1 MSDIPVYQKDGEQV
15 DEIEVD
21 SDVFGEEVN
30 VPLLHQAITVYEA
43 NQRQGSANTK
53 RRSDTAYSN
62 IKPWPQKNTGRAR
75 HGERGSPIWV
85 GGGLAFGPQPRDYSK
100 KFPKKMRRQALDNA
114 FLAKLVDDQLKIV
127 EDFDL
132 SQPKT
137 RVAQEVIDEIGLAED
152 SLLILTD
159 GHRRNA
165 HLATRNIPD
174 VELKPVE
181 DANAYEVLQNKHT
194 LIERSAFKA
203 YAEKRAQQLHDIST
217 DGAE

>member
-1 MSDIPVYQKDGEQV
+1 MSDIPVYTQEGKQV

-30 VPLLHQAITVYEA
+30 VPLLKQAITVYES

-62 IKPWPQKNTGRAR
+62 QKPWPQKNTGRAR

-114 FLAKLVDDQLKIV
+114 FLAKLVDDQLKII
-127 EDFDL
+127 EAFDL

-137 RVAQEVIDEIGLAED
+137 RVAQEVLEEIGVADD

-165 HLATRNIPD
+165 HLATRNLPD

-194 LIERSAFKA
+194 LIERSAFRS
-203 YAEKRAQQLHDIST
+203 YAEERAKQLHDIT

>member
-1 MSDIPVYQKDGEQV
+1 MSDIPVYTQEGEQV

-30 VPLLHQAITVYEA
+30 VPLLKQAITVYES

-62 IKPWPQKNTGRAR
+62 QKPWPQKNTGRAR

-114 FLAKLVDDQLKIV
+114 FLAKLVDDQLKII

-137 RVAQEVIDEIGLAED
+137 RVAQEVLEEIGVADD

-165 HLATRNIPD
+165 HLATRNLPD

-194 LIERSAFKA
+194 LIERSAFRS
-203 YAEKRAQQLHDIST
+203 YAEERAKQLHDIT